1 MNGFALLW
9 SKILLSSLWVHGS
22 KDTKIVWI
30 ALLALKNADGIVQVS
45 VSGLAKISGVSDEE
59 CQTVLDVLL
68 SPDKDDTSGVLE
80 GRRLLKIPGGWQVVN
95 NDLYRFSTEERREFW
110 RVTKAE
116 QRAKKDATDKARADA
131 RAKKLGYDPI
141 MAKYD
146 KIDKELGRAAADKWL
161 DEHQAQDE
169 KRKNRKPKPPDDA
182 GNGT

>member
-9 SKILLSSLWVHGS
+9 SKILLSSLWTSGT

-30 ALLALKNADGIVQVS
+30 TMLALKNADGIVQGS
-45 VSGLAKISGVSDEE
+45 VPGLAKVAGVSDGE
-59 CQTVLDVLL
+59 CQIVLDVLL
-68 SPDKDDTSGVLE
+68 APDKDDTSGVME

-116 QRAKKDATDKARADA
+116 QRAKKDAADEARKVA
-131 RAKKLGYDPI
+131 REKKSKYDPNET
-141 MAKYD
+141 KYN
-146 KIDKELGRAAADKWL
+146 KIYGDEGKPKADKF
-161 DEHQAQDE
+161 QDGLPD
-169 KRKNRKPKPPDDA
+169 KKKRKPKPPDDA